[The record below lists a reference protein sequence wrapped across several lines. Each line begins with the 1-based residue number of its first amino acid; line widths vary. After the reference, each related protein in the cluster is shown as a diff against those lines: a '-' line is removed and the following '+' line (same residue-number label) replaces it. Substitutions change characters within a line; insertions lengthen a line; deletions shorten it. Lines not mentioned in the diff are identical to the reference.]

1 MNYIK
6 KLFKRNSL
14 TSDNIIALRR
24 YCEAEWGANANFVY
38 NLMISGKSLDDVR
51 RLL

>member
-6 KLFKRNSL
+6 KLFKCNSL
-14 TSDNIIALRR
+14 TSDNSIALRR
-24 YCEAEWGANANFVY
+24 YCEAEYGTNANYVY
-38 NLMISGKSLDDVR
+38 NLVKSGKSLEDVR